1 MRAVMSSSPTEHEHH
16 GPHPVLPSVHDEAGD
31 TPMWLPIMG
40 IALFVLM
47 AFAYSLR
54 GAMMSSEDV
63 AGGEAAAEAAPAA
76 DEAPAAE
83 AE

>member
-1 MRAVMSSSPTEHEHH
+1 
-16 GPHPVLPSVHDEAGD
+16 
-31 TPMWLPIMG
+31 MWLPIMG